1 MDEARFKEIYEQA
14 IEDKDPIRALGDL
27 EFEIGRY
34 LLKLLD
40 KGEIKDP
47 ILAEKLMWYKAYNVL
62 YDLENE

>member
-1 MDEARFKEIYEQA
+1 MNETRFKEIYEQA

-27 EFEIGRY
+27 EFEIGGY

-47 ILAEKLMWYKAYNVL
+47 ILVEKLMWYKAYNAIH
-62 YDLENE
+62 DIENE